1 MTVLDSKI
9 ADVLSQIDN
18 TASNLDIPKPGFLD
32 KAFPLVAQALINNSN
47 AKLQASGLPA
57 QKFDLSQL
65 QSAAGSRSSVNNAIN
80 TELAIRQ
87 LRLKANQAKL
97 AGLLNIIRTQQSG
110 KESNARIGQSNTA
123 SAANIARTQSIL
135 NADERANAL
144 FPNQQRKLKTEIQA
158 EHDKNA
164 RANALFPNQQ
174 RKLKTEIQAE
184 HDKNARANIL
194 FSDQQRT
201 AAAKRK
207 SAEAQAERDAAVNKI
222 AQSLFEA
229 GNIEPAINLLA
240 GRNVKQNKKETTDD
254 VLFRDNARARA
265 LGEAFDKGQVKPG
278 TPEFEELT
286 ALRAEAQNGH
296 PLTKD
301 INLKT
306 ISFISSLKRAN
317 ANPDGTLSTKQLIQL
332 KDFVRRNYGP
342 IFEAIKD
349 RTVSDNS
356 GKKVS
361 GKTLIENESLV
372 FLAQKL
378 GTDVNSLENDL
389 LVSTAVQ
396 KKRNNDVQKALASGN
411 FRQASILASKTVE
424 ELIQDKLLKERKKR
438 TENRARKQRRNERKQ
453 TQSVFGSFGRARP

>member
-135 NADERANAL
+135 NADE
-144 FPNQQRKLKTEIQA
+144 
-158 EHDKNA
+158 